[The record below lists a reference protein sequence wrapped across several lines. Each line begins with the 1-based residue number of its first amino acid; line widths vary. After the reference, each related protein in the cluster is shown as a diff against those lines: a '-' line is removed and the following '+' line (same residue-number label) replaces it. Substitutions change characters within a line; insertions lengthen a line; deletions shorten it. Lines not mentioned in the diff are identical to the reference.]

1 MKEIEDSIYIHPVK
15 SHTTTLETSLSAIEH
30 NYDHYKA
37 MLEDNQR
44 IIAMVKASSYGAGDA
59 PIARVLLDKGVYA
72 LSVAYVDEGVTL
84 REEGIEGRIIVL
96 NADDESFDAMIDNH
110 LEPEIYSPRSLSTF
124 ISALENHLAH
134 HYPIHL
140 KIDSGMHRLG
150 VDETML
156 DDIYKLLASA
166 GDTIRVDT
174 IFSHLSCA
182 DVPEK
187 DDYTRTQLSIFTSLA
202 DKIESHLGYKPLRHI
217 AASAAMARF
226 EQAHMD
232 ISRLG
237 IGLYGFGTEAE
248 HLKIASTLKS
258 RIMQIK
264 SYPSGTQI
272 GYGGASVL
280 ERDSRIATIPI
291 GYADGFNRKLGCGGW
306 SVVVGDT
313 LAPTVGRICMD
324 SAMIDITGIEGVEEG
339 DTVEIFSPRAGHTAD
354 DMARVLGTISYEVLT
369 SISKRV
375 KRIYTKGEF

>member
-1 MKEIEDSIYIHPVK
+1 MIEDSIYTHQVK

-37 MLEDNQR
+37 MLRGEQCM
-44 IIAMVKASSYGAGDA
+44 IAMVKASSYGAGDA
-59 PIARVLLDKGVYA
+59 PVAEVLLNKGVYA
-72 LSVAYVDEGVTL
+72 LSVAYVDEGATL

-96 NADDESFDAMIDNH
+96 NADDESFYAMIDNH
-110 LEPEIYSPRSLSTF
+110 LEPEIYSPRSLRTF

-150 VDETML
+150 VNESML
-156 DDIYKLLASA
+156 DEIFALLDSA

-182 DVPEK
+182 DMPEK
-187 DDYTRTQLSIFTSLA
+187 DDYTRAQLATFSSLA

-226 EQAHMD
+226 EEARMD

-248 HLKIASTLKS
+248 HLRIASTLKS

-264 SYPSGTQI
+264 NHPAGTQI

-291 GYADGFNRKLGCGGW
+291 GYADGFNRRLSCGGW
-306 SVVVGDT
+306 SVVVGDK
-313 LAPTVGRICMD
+313 LAPVVGRICMD

-339 DTVEIFSPRAGHTAD
+339 DIVEIFSPREGHTAE

-375 KRIYTKGEF
+375 KRIYTRD